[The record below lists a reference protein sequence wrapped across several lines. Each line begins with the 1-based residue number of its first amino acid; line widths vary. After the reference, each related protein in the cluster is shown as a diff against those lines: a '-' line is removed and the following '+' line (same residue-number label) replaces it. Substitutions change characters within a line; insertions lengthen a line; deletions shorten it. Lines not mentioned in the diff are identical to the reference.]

1 MRSAVNCASAG
12 FREPI
17 LMLTARDAVDDRVAG
32 LDAGADDYLVKPFD
46 FKELLAR
53 LRALSRRS
61 GVPRPDV
68 MQAGDLLLNTA
79 SHAVTRAGRPI
90 NLTAK
95 EYALLEFLVLHQDR
109 IVGREAIAHHVW
121 DESFDAFT
129 NVIDVYI
136 KRLRAKLDAPRRP
149 SPDPHAPRRR
159 LHLSRTQSGSR
170 AMSTLWSFRAQL
182 TALYLAFFSLLF
194 VVFSIFLY
202 GELSRSLVARLD
214 ATLASEADTAAVLF
228 PDELHEMNGDEVA
241 AAREVVSELKVH
253 GDFVAIRQG
262 SRVLAA
268 SPLAPP
274 GPRDRIATRDSRIR
288 RAHVSH

>member
-1 MRSAVNCASAG
+1 RSAG

-61 GVPRPDV
+61 GGPRAEILQV
-68 MQAGDLLLNTA
+68 ADLSLNA
-79 SHAVTRAGRPI
+79 ARHAVTRAGRSI

-109 IVGREAIAHHVW
+109 VVGREDIARHVW

-136 KRLRAKLDAPRRP
+136 KRLRAKLDGPGA
-149 SPDPHAPRRR
+149 
-159 LHLSRTQSGSR
+159 
-170 AMSTLWSFRAQL
+170 
-182 TALYLAFFSLLF
+182 
-194 VVFSIFLY
+194 
-202 GELSRSLVARLD
+202 ARLI
-214 ATLASEADTAAVLF
+214 
-228 PDELHEMNGDEVA
+228 H
-241 AAREVVSELKVH
+241 
-253 GDFVAIRQG
+253 
-262 SRVLAA
+262 
-268 SPLAPP
+268 
-274 GPRDRIATRDSRIR
+274 TRRGEGYILSTR
-288 RAHVSH
+288 